1 MDQKV
6 IMKPEDV
13 AQYLLDNQQFFDEYA
28 EILADIRI
36 PHPYADR
43 VVSLSEWQ
51 IVSLRKK
58 NRQLQDKLHELIN
71 IAENNDAI
79 VDKMHSLTIAL
90 LACNSLDETLIGLN
104 AHLREDFTIAHVALR
119 LWFSRD
125 SDGEAQ
131 RPEFAPVSAAVH
143 TTVESMAKP
152 YCGPLLTDE
161 IKQWFGQD
169 AKQLQSFSMV
179 PLQRKH
185 AIGLLVMGSPTAER
199 FYPAMGTLYLERLGE
214 LIAAALCR
222 FERSDTEAVVHE
234 LPRS

>member
-36 PHPYADR
+36 PHPYAGR
-43 VVSLSEWQ
+43 VVSLSERQ
-51 IVSLRKK
+51 IVLLRKK
-58 NRQLQDKLHELIN
+58 NRQLQDKLHDLIN

-79 VDKMHSLTIAL
+79 VEKMHSLTIAL
-90 LACNSLDETLIGLN
+90 LACNSLEETLTGLN
-104 AHLREDFTIAHVALR
+104 VHLREEFSIAHVALR
-119 LWFSRD
+119 LWFSR
-125 SDGEAQ
+125 DGEAQ

-143 TTVESMAKP
+143 TTVENMVKP

-161 IKQWFGQD
+161 IKQWFGED

-222 FERSDTEAVVHE
+222 FECSGTEAAVHE